1 MSRYDF
7 THNLL
12 VSSERQIKSLKM
24 RTAPFQE
31 VPLFEILS
39 VAHAFFF
46 MSQSAMSTAAIASA
60 ASRTGID
67 EP

>member
-1 MSRYDF
+1 MHPQF
-7 THNLL
+7 TGVVGKTNSVIENENGTFLG
-12 VSSERQIKSLKM
+12 
-24 RTAPFQE
+24 
-31 VPLFEILS
+31 VPLLEILS
-39 VAHAFFF
+39 IAHAFFF